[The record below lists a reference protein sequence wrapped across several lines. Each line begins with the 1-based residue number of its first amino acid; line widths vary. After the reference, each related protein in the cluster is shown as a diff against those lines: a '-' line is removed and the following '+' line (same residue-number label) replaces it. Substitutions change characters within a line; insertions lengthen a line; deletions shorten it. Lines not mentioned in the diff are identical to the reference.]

1 MEKGCAAKRMLATEG
16 TPPCGKGSLDLA
28 LYNPCFSGMTILC
41 TVYKEN
47 LNTGHSC
54 LNLVSQHL
62 CIYFKKEEGVLRT
75 LLYSKQLGRN
85 QFGQF
90 SKGHHE
96 AISLN
101 ISGYTVAVGMRLNV
115 ATRLASKTGLS
126 FLAQDRMM
134 LKKKSYSDFRKRISS
149 GSIENEVPIVNSSG
163 SYRCLILS
171 DFFPEPTANGSSD
184 WLCQFR
190 ERVSES
196 LASIDEDQELLSFNT
211 FCVAADQFDFVH
223 DIKRQKCRF

>member
-1 MEKGCAAKRMLATEG
+1 MEKGCAAKRILATEG

-28 LYNPCFSGMTILC
+28 LYNPCFSGMTIFC

-115 ATRLASKTGLS
+115 ATRCKTGLS

-134 LKKKSYSDFRKRISS
+134 LKKKSYSDFRKRW
-149 GSIENEVPIVNSSG
+149 V
-163 SYRCLILS
+163 RCLRFL
-171 DFFPEPTANGSSD
+171 F
-184 WLCQFR
+184 
-190 ERVSES
+190 V
-196 LASIDEDQELLSFNT
+196 ELNFHSPYT
-211 FCVAADQFDFVH
+211 V
-223 DIKRQKCRF
+223 CRFDEASPLGRSKTRCR